1 MSGLSIVGSS
11 RNNGERE
18 INDFYPTPSFAV
30 EKLLEKEIFTGSIY
44 EPSCGDG
51 AISKVFTNNGFEV
64 YSTDLIDR
72 GFGTGEIDFLKYN
85 GKNFDNIVTNPP
97 FKHGLEFVEKAKKYS
112 NKKVAMF
119 LKTVFLE
126 STSRYAMFQDK
137 NFPLKTMYQFC
148 KRVPIYKNGEK
159 MQNSGLV
166 AYSWFVWDKE
176 YDGKP
181 TIEWIY

>member
-11 RNNGERE
+11 RSNGERE
-18 INDFYPTPSFAV
+18 INDFYPTPLFAV
-30 EKLLEKEIFTGSIY
+30 EKLLQKEIFTGSIY
-44 EPSCGDG
+44 EPACGDG
-51 AISKVFTNNGFEV
+51 AISKVFINKGFEV

-72 GFGTGEIDFLKYN
+72 GFGIGGIDFLKYD
-85 GKNFDNIVTNPP
+85 GKSFDNIITNPP
-97 FKHGLEFVEKAKKYS
+97 FKYGLEFVEKSKKFA

-126 STSRYAMFQDK
+126 SSSRYEMFQDK
-137 NFPLKTMYQFC
+137 NFPLKTMHQFC
-148 KRVPIYKNGEK
+148 KRVPIYKNGEIMK
-159 MQNSGLV
+159 NSGLV

-181 TIEWIY
+181 NIEWII